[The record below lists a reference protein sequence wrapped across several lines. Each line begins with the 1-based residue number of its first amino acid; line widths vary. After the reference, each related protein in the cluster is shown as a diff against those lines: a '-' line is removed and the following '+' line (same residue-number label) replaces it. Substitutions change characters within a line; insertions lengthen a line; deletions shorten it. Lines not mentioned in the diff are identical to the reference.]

1 MDKWVGGQPTVKEF
15 SGFTEALPV
24 LQYVVSLI
32 GVIPEMKWYV
42 PVFHVRLDLSAK
54 YSLKLR
60 DNPYVISI
68 KLK

>member
-54 YSLKLR
+54 
-60 DNPYVISI
+60 
-68 KLK
+68 